1 MLGIAYLAIFAVRL
15 VSLFVDKSF
24 EQSNY
29 ISLGVEIAFGVILML

>member
-1 MLGIAYLAIFAVRL
+1 MLGVAYLAIFVARL

-29 ISLGVEIAFGVILML
+29 ISLGVEIVLGVVLML